1 MKIIYY
7 PDENFIRL
15 GRIKTLF
22 QYVGTLLIRSCS
34 VFGIKRFYRT
44 HFRQLHAFHK
54 AIDPFCAYVY
64 AIFTIQT
71 IFHLVSSETFLG
83 FCIQFN
89 NTAADSAVFKFSF
102 GGFVMKKFVISASVD
117 VKHTAKRCY
126 SVFR

>member
-1 MKIIYY
+1 M
-7 PDENFIRL
+7 
-15 GRIKTLF
+15 
-22 QYVGTLLIRSCS
+22 
-34 VFGIKRFYRT
+34 FGIKRFDRT

-54 AIDPFCAYVY
+54 AIDSLCAYVY

-71 IFHLVSSETFLG
+71 IFHLVSSETFFG
-83 FCIQFN
+83 SCIQFN
-89 NTAADSAVFKFSF
+89 NTTADPAVFKFSF